1 MIKAIL
7 FDFFG
12 VIRQDAF
19 HMWLENH
26 GYTRNDAPGDVS
38 RRMDLGQINGEQ
50 FVAELAEI
58 SGQTLEEIN
67 AEFAQNE
74 RFNNEVISYVEEL
87 KEKYLIALLS
97 NAESDYLRNI
107 LSEHELDLLFDIIL
121 ISSEIG
127 IAKPD
132 KEMFE
137 LALDKLGVTAGESIF
152 VDDQQKNIDAA
163 EKLGIKGIQFE
174 DIDSLRKS
182 MDEIL

>member
-7 FDFFG
+7 FDFFD

-19 HMWLENH
+19 HAWMNNH

-38 RRMDLGQINGEQ
+38 RRMDLGIINGEQ
-50 FVAELAEI
+50 FVKELAVI
-58 SGQTLEEIN
+58 SGQTLEEIRV
-67 AEFAQNE
+67 EFAQNE
-74 RFNNEVISYVEEL
+74 RFNHEVISYIEEL

-107 LSEHELDLLFDIIL
+107 LSEHELDSLFDLVL
-121 ISSEIG
+121 ISSEVG
-127 IAKPD
+127 MAKPD

-137 LALDKLGVTAGESIF
+137 LALDKLGVTAGETIF
-152 VDDQQKNIDAA
+152 IDDQQKNIDAA
-163 EKLGIKGIQFE
+163 EKIGIRSIRFE
-174 DIDSLRKS
+174 DVDTLRKA